1 MKGNKTIFS
10 TEWRNFI
17 KIHGFSGTAEAI
29 EHTDELQGFIN
40 QPETIARFC
49 SGRRPISEANIELF
63 AKLFGVRPEY
73 LSGKDPFRTEDDIAM
88 NRKKEEDIARG
99 LRIIF
104 NNLGYVDLFTEK
116 TDYNQTF
123 PENTKAFIESLR
135 DDLTKAK
142 VNLLIDVQR
151 NRYVP
156 LSYENETLFINELL
170 SFIQYKLGQL
180 FNARSEE
187 VPECITESG
196 EHLLSPHNEIELTD
210 GSILS
215 LDLPYVPTNLL
226 LNSSEEIDVQPKMS
240 VKKK

>member
-17 KIHGFSGTAEAI
+17 KLHGFSGTAEAI

-104 NNLGYVDLFTEK
+104 NNLGYVDLFAEK
-116 TDYNQTF
+116 TDYNHTF
-123 PENTKAFIESLR
+123 PENTKAFIESLK
-135 DDLTKAK
+135 DLKEK
-142 VNLLIDVQR
+142 NVNLLIDVENDR
-151 NRYVP
+151 FVP
-156 LSYENETLFINELL
+156 ISYDDEAIFRSEILGFIK
-170 SFIQYKLGQL
+170 YKLGQL